1 MRTPPP
7 RVFIAAEA
15 MSKVLA
21 AHQAAVGGAK
31 EPCGLMLGTTT
42 AGEVRIAEVR
52 VLDNVH
58 ANPDR
63 AFLLPASGAVA
74 AAREAR
80 ERRLTVVGVW
90 HGHLRGPARLSES
103 DAAGLL
109 SASRAAG
116 TDGKPADVSYVF
128 LVSGGGAGRARVVRG
143 FVGRRG
149 RPREVQVQV
158 ELPTKRTRRAG

>member
-7 RVFIAAEA
+7 KVFISADA
-15 MSKVLA
+15 MARVLA

-31 EPCGLMLGTTT
+31 EPCGLMLGTTAPT
-42 AGEVRIAEVR
+42 AVRIAEVK
-52 VLDNVH
+52 VLENVH

-74 AAREAR
+74 AARDAR
-80 ERRLTVVGVW
+80 ERGLTVVGVW

-116 TDGKPADVSYVF
+116 GEGKPVDVSYVF

-149 RPREVQVQV
+149 RPREVTVQV
-158 ELPTKRTRRAG
+158 EIPSKRARRAG